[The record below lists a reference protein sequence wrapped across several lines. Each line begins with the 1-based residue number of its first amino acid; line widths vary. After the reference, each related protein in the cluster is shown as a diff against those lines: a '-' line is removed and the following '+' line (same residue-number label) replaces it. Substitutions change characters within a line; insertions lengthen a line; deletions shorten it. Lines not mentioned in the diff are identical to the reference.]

1 MLKPLRKETAE
12 KLQDA
17 LDAVASASE
26 AAQTLLSSINDWFL
40 ASVVLILAGLLVV
53 GFLSLLVLRR
63 LRRECGR
70 IADSVAELLSR
81 GGG

>member
-17 LDAVASASE
+17 LDAVASTAE

-40 ASVVLILAGLLVV
+40 AAVVLILAGLLVV
-53 GFLSLLVLRR
+53 GFLSLLVLRQ

-70 IADSVAELLSR
+70 IADSLAELLSR
-81 GGG
+81 GG